1 MYADTTVNN
10 LQATL
15 PLISTVWS
23 AAGSRPE
30 TQRRLE
36 VFCGTDGEIRSKKS
50 ICRCTVFTFKKTRIS
65 AGKRGRGTLISVFN
79 GAVRRPF
86 NGTAGYEYSG
96 QSHPGGPCADPR
108 KAESGTT
115 QGPDA
120 TLDNLYNSS
129 ACHAAFNIMKTPSLI
144 QKILNSDLPDGFLW
158 TLPDLRVQ
166 TY

>member
-1 MYADTTVNN
+1 M
-10 LQATL
+10 ATRRL
-15 PLISTVWS
+15 FNRRKLCIAITHLHRDLMNSPYLFGGGQNVCRYNCEYPSSNAHSNITTVWS

-36 VFCGTDGEIRSKKS
+36 GFFGTEGEIRSKKS
-50 ICRCTVFTFKKTRIS
+50 ISRCTVFTFKKTRIS

-96 QSHPGGPCADPR
+96 QSHPGGPCAAPR

-115 QGPDA
+115 QGP
-120 TLDNLYNSS
+120 
-129 ACHAAFNIMKTPSLI
+129 HAI
-144 QKILNSDLPDGFLW
+144 
-158 TLPDLRVQ
+158 
-166 TY
+166 